1 MATGIDIDQLKK
13 GLFKS
18 AMKGKWNEVVEN
30 YGKDD
35 RIHEA
40 RITRSGG
47 TALHIAVS
55 DGQEGVVEDLVGIIQ
70 EKQQLKVLKI
80 GDERGSTPLHIA
92 AGLGNVSMCKCIA
105 TADPRLIGERNHE
118 NETPFFLAALHG
130 HKDAFLCLH
139 YLCASVDDGYTYS
152 RRNEGDTVLH
162 CAISGDYFDLA
173 FQIIHRCE
181 KLVNSVNEQGVSPLH
196 LLATKPNAFRSGSHL
211 GLCTGII
218 YHCISVDKLQEETS
232 YDQYQLETSK
242 KQTNYPENYETCLNF
257 IRLLKT
263 MFIVLS
269 NRGNTKKEQ
278 TPTDAEDPER
288 SKGIDDSG
296 DQGEESRHN
305 FGAQGHQFFPP
316 NYGTCFEFVKLVML
330 VPKAMLVILALGS
343 TKIRKIREKKQKHTW
358 SVQILDELLRRAS
371 LYEYDDDGGKPL
383 RRPSSQAE
391 EDETSPYPIV
401 DGGDTD
407 AVLEGKTGSTIPDMA
422 KRETPILIAAK
433 NGITEIVEKILESF
447 PVAIHDMNSE
457 KKNIVLLAV
466 ENRQPHVYQLLLKT
480 TIMKDSVFRKVD
492 DQGNSALHLAATL
505 GDHKPWL
512 TPGAALQM
520 QWELRWY
527 EFVKESMPL
536 HFFVPYNKQD
546 KSAEDLFTETHIS
559 LVQEGDQWLIKTSE
573 ACTVMAALIAT
584 VAFTSSSNVP
594 GGVNGETGDPNL
606 KDQLAFNVFA
616 ISSLV
621 ALSFSI
627 TALVVFFTITTSQFQ
642 ERDFRNDL
650 PGKLLLG
657 FTSLFVSIASM
668 LISFCAG
675 HFLVLSPLHFDNHS
689 TEQEVD

>member
-55 DGQEGVVEDLVGIIQ
+55 DGQEEIVEDLVRIIH

-118 NETPFFLAALHG
+118 NETPFFLAARHG

-139 YLCASVDDGYTYS
+139 YLCASVDDGYNYS
-152 RRNEGDTVLH
+152 RRKNGETILH
-162 CAISGDYFDLA
+162 YAISGYYFDLA
-173 FQIIHRCE
+173 FQIIHLYE
-181 KLVNSVNEQGVSPLH
+181 KLVNFVNERGVSPLH

-232 YDQYQLETSK
+232 YDQHLFTTIK

-263 MFIVLS
+263 MVIVC
-269 NRGNTKKEQ
+269 
-278 TPTDAEDPER
+278 
-288 SKGIDDSG
+288 
-296 DQGEESRHN
+296 
-305 FGAQGHQFFPP
+305 HQFFPP
-316 NYGTCFEFVKLVML
+316 NYGTCFEFVKLVSK
-330 VPKAMLVILALGS
+330 PMLVILGLGS
-343 TKIRKIREKKQKHTW
+343 TKIRKIRDEKQKHTW
-358 SVQILDELLRRAS
+358 SVQILDELLRRTS
-371 LYEYDDDGGKPL
+371 LYEYDYVGGKPL
-383 RRPSSQAE
+383 RRPSSQVE
-391 EDETSPYPIV
+391 EDETIPYAIV

-407 AVLEGKTGSTIPDMA
+407 ADLEGDQQPDTSLTDHN
-422 KRETPILIAAK
+422 RETPILIAAK
-433 NGITEIVEKILESF
+433 NGITEIVEKILKSF
-447 PVAIHDMNSE
+447 PVAILDMNSE
-457 KKNIVLLAV
+457 KKNVMLLAV
-466 ENRQPHVYQLLLKT
+466 ENRQRHVYQLLLKT
-480 TIMKDSVFRKVD
+480 AIIQETVFRKVD

-512 TPGAALQM
+512 IPGAALQM
-520 QWELRWY
+520 QWELKWY
-527 EFVKESMPL
+527 EFVRDSMPF
-536 HFFVPYNKQD
+536 HFFVRYNDQN
-546 KSAEDLFTETHIS
+546 KSAKDVFTETHKK
-559 LVQEGDQWLIKTSE
+559 LVQAGGQWLTQTSE

-616 ISSLV
+616 FSSLV
-621 ALSFSI
+621 ALSFSM
-627 TALVVFFTITTSQFQ
+627 TALVVFFAIKTSRFQ
-642 ERDFRNDL
+642 EQDFRKDL
-650 PGKLLLG
+650 PEKLLLG
-657 FTSLFVSIASM
+657 LTSLFVSIASM
-668 LISFCAG
+668 MISFWAG
-675 HFLVLSPLHFDNHS
+675 HFLVVRDKLKSAAFPVYAVTCLPVTLFAIARFPLYYYLIWAIFKKVPQRS
-689 TEQEVD
+689 YQSIPP

>member
-296 DQGEESRHN
+296 DQG
-305 FGAQGHQFFPP
+305 
-316 NYGTCFEFVKLVML
+316 
-330 VPKAMLVILALGS
+330 S

-407 AVLEGKTGSTIPDMA
+407 AVLEGDQQPDTSLTDHNTDTHKLSQNNGKNSEDRNEGCKTGSTIPDMA

>member
-296 DQGEESRHN
+296 DQG
-305 FGAQGHQFFPP
+305 
-316 NYGTCFEFVKLVML
+316 
-330 VPKAMLVILALGS
+330 S

-407 AVLEGKTGSTIPDMA
+407 AVLEGDQQPDTSLTDHNTDTHKLSQNNGKNSEDRNEGCKTGSTIPDMA

-675 HFLVLSPLHFDNHS
+675 HFLVLTFDYEDQLPNQH
-689 TEQEVD
+689 QKIL